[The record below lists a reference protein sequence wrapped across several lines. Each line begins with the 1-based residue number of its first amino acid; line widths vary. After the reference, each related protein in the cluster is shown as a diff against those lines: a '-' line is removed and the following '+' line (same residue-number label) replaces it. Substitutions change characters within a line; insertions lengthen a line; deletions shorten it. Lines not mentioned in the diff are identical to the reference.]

1 MENKKLRSARSM
13 IKTAVITRLIG
24 NALLSLW
31 TAAGYSEIKDN
42 LLRIDSGAVILP
54 YIIAALFAD
63 TFLTVLW
70 LKNKLFHTIHLG
82 LYIALY
88 GFGYCFM
95 IIDVMNLRSR
105 AILAAFVLALFI
117 WAAGLIPFI
126 VCGIGRRKQTKAL
139 NGDDNSELSHD
150 HRIKRS

>member
-31 TAAGYSEIKDN
+31 TAAGYSEIKEN

-70 LKNKLFHTIHLG
+70 LKNKLFHTIHLW

-105 AILAAFVLALFI
+105 AILAAFVFI

-139 NGDDNSELSHD
+139 NGDDDSALSQD